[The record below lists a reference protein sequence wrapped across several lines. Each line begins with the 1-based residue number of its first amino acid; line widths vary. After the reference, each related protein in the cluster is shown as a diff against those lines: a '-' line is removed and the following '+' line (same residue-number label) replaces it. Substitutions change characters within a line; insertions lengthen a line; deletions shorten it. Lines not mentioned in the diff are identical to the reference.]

1 MGAMSLLGIPDA
13 VSLVVYFALLAIKLF
28 AFVSALTYSAE
39 HYRAAGKW
47 TKQGWVI
54 LTGVAA
60 LLQAVPGLLPLTLV
74 NLALTVAAFVY
85 LADVRPA
92 LAGLRRR

>member
-1 MGAMSLLGIPDA
+1 MDLLGVPST
-13 VSLVVYFALLAIKLF
+13 VSWVVYFALLAIKLF
-28 AFVSALTYSAE
+28 AFVSSLLYSAD

-47 TKQGWVI
+47 TKGGWVAV
-54 LTGVAA
+54 TGIAA
-60 LLQAVPGLLPLTLV
+60 LLQGAWFVPTFV
-74 NLALTVAAFVY
+74 NLALTIASLVY

>member
-1 MGAMSLLGIPDA
+1 MSLLSIPGN
-13 VSLVVYFALLAIKLF
+13 VMLVVYFVLLAVKLF
-28 AFVSALTYSAE
+28 AFVSALTFSAE

-47 TKQGWVI
+47 TKPGWVA
-54 LTGVAA
+54 LTGIAA
-60 LLQAVPGLLPLTLV
+60 LLQVFPIVGLQIV
-74 NLALTVAAFVY
+74 NIALTIAALVY

>member
-1 MGAMSLLGIPDA
+1 MSVLSIPGN
-13 VSLVVYFALLAIKLF
+13 VMLVVDIVLLAVKLF
-28 AFVSALTYSAE
+28 AFISAMMFSAE

-47 TKQGWVI
+47 TKQGWTIV
-54 LTGVAA
+54 LGFAVV
-60 LLQAVPGLLPLTLV
+60 LQAIPGLMPLMFV
-74 NLALTVAAFVY
+74 NLAFTIAAFVF

>member
-1 MGAMSLLGIPDA
+1 MSLLSIPGN
-13 VSLVVYFALLAIKLF
+13 VMLVVYLVLLAVKLF
-28 AFVSALTYSAE
+28 AFISALTFSTE

-54 LTGVAA
+54 LLGFAL
-60 LLQAVPGLLPLTLV
+60 LLQAMPGLMSLTIV
-74 NLALTVAAFVY
+74 NLAFTVAAFVY

-92 LAGLRRR
+92 LTGLRRR

>member
-1 MGAMSLLGIPDA
+1 MDLLGIPNTI
-13 VSLVVYFALLAIKLF
+13 SLVVFIVLLAIKLF
-28 AFVSALTYSAE
+28 AFVSSLLYTAE

-47 TKQGWVI
+47 TKGGWVAV
-54 LTGVAA
+54 TGIAAA
-60 LLQAVPGLLPLTLV
+60 LQLLGFVPTFINLGLTI
-74 NLALTVAAFVY
+74 ASFVY